1 MSHNQELPPLGHSL
15 RQQTILVGGT
25 IWIIDCDSQWIAEY
39 SAGLVERYFVLGKIG
54 GCLLGIPLKT
64 HRSV

>member
-1 MSHNQELPPLGHSL
+1 MSDNQEIPPVGHSL
-15 RQQTILVGGT
+15 RQQTILVAGT

-39 SAGLVERYFVLGKIG
+39 SACLVERYFVLSKIG
-54 GCLLGIPLKT
+54 DRLLGIPLKT